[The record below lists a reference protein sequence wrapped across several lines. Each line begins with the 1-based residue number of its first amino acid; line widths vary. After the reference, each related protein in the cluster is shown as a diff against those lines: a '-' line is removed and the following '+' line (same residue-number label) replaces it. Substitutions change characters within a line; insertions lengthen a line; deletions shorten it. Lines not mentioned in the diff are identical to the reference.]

1 MKKFVLVH
9 NGYREP
15 TQDIMDAW
23 MKWFASIGDKMVEN
37 VGPLGSGREVSK
49 AETRDLQMGL
59 ESLTGFTVI
68 NAESMAA
75 AEKFAQSCPM
85 ITSIRVYEVMSM

>member
-23 MKWFASIGDKMVEN
+23 MKWFASIGDKMVDN

-49 AETRDLQMGL
+49 TGTKELALGL
-59 ESLTGFTVI
+59 DSLTGFTVI
-68 NAESMAA
+68 SAESMSD
-75 AEKFAQSCPM
+75 AEKIAQRCPM